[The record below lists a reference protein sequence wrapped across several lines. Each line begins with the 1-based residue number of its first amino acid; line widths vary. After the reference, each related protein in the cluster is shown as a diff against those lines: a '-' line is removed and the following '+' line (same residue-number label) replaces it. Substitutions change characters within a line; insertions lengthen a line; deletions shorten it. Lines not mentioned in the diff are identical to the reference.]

1 MTIDD
6 RVAHID
12 QDEVGGNR
20 GPHIVLIG
28 GTTRA
33 GSTSERLA
41 RHCAEMLV
49 AGGARV
55 TMFPAVELDLPMYAP
70 ERPERTDAARL
81 LVEAIRDCDGL
92 IIASPGYHG
101 GFSGL
106 LKNAIDYVEDLKE
119 DRRSYLDGRAV
130 GCIVTAAGYQG
141 ANTTLSALRD
151 VVHALR
157 GWPTPLG
164 IAANST
170 VPLFDSDG
178 RVVPALDSQLQ
189 TLTGQVLWFARH
201 SLSESV
207 A

>member
-1 MTIDD
+1 MAIED
-6 RVAHID
+6 RVEATNYVAA
-12 QDEVGGNR
+12 EVDR
-20 GPHIVLIG
+20 EPHIVLIG

-41 RHCAEMLV
+41 LHCAEILRSD
-49 AGGARV
+49 GARV
-55 TMFPAVELDLPMYAP
+55 TIFPAVELDLPMYAP
-70 ERPERTDAARL
+70 EQPERTENAQL
-81 LVEAIRDCDGL
+81 LVEALRDCDGL
-92 IIASPGYHG
+92 IVASPGYHG

-106 LKNAIDYVEDLKE
+106 LKNAIDYIEDLKE
-119 DRRSYLDGRAV
+119 DNRSYLDGRAV
-130 GCIVTAAGYQG
+130 GCIVTAAGWQG

-164 IAANST
+164 VAVNST

-178 RVVPALDSQLQ
+178 LVLPALDFQLR
-189 TLTGQVLWFARH
+189 TLTGQVLWFAKR